1 MSQELLF
8 ELDNVRVTPYLA
20 QFGATSYQIASIS
33 SVRAIQSRKLS
44 RIAIFV
50 FFLGV
55 ALFVVAMAR
64 SGTEQRADANFS
76 LAVIA
81 AAIAFASVFVQL
93 IIPRRIYKLMLRTHG
108 RDVEVLTST
117 RSKFILDVKRAV
129 EEAFIAHA
137 RRSNPDH

>member
-8 ELDNVRVTPYLA
+8 ELDKVRITPYLA

-33 SVRAIQSRKLS
+33 SVRALQSRKLS

-93 IIPRRIYKLMLRTHG
+93 IIPRRIYKLILRTHG

>member
-8 ELDNVRVTPYLA
+8 ELDNVRITPYLA

-33 SVRAIQSRKLS
+33 NVRAIQSKKLS

-50 FFLGV
+50 FFLGL

>member
-8 ELDNVRVTPYLA
+8 ELDNVRITPYLA

-33 SVRAIQSRKLS
+33 SVRAIQSKKLS

-50 FFLGV
+50 FFLGL

-81 AAIAFASVFVQL
+81 AAIAFASGFVQL

>member
-33 SVRAIQSRKLS
+33 SVRALQSRKLS

-50 FFLGV
+50 FFLGL

>member
-33 SVRAIQSRKLS
+33 SVRAIQSKKLS
-44 RIAIFV
+44 RIAVFV
-50 FFLGV
+50 FCLGA

>member
-33 SVRAIQSRKLS
+33 SVRALQSRKLS

-55 ALFVVAMAR
+55 ALFVVAMAK

-76 LAVIA
+76 LAV
-81 AAIAFASVFVQL
+81 
-93 IIPRRIYKLMLRTHG
+93 MLLRLHLPPSLCSSLFQG
-108 RDVEVLTST
+108 EFTS
-117 RSKFILDVKRAV
+117 
-129 EEAFIAHA
+129 
-137 RRSNPDH
+137 

>member
-33 SVRAIQSRKLS
+33 SVRALQSRKLS

-81 AAIAFASVFVQL
+81 AAIAFAAVFVQL
-93 IIPRRIYKLMLRTHG
+93 IIPRRIYKLILRTHG

>member
-8 ELDNVRVTPYLA
+8 ELDNVRITPYLA

-33 SVRAIQSRKLS
+33 SVRAIQSKKLS

-50 FFLGV
+50 FFLGL

-129 EEAFIAHA
+129 EEAFITHA
-137 RRSNPDH
+137 QRSNPDH

>member
-1 MSQELLF
+1 MPQELLF
-8 ELDNVRVTPYLA
+8 ELDNVRITPYLA
-20 QFGATSYQIASIS
+20 QFDATSYQIASIS

-44 RIAIFV
+44 RIAVFV

-81 AAIAFASVFVQL
+81 AAIAFVSIFVQL
-93 IIPRRIYKLMLRTHG
+93 IIPRRIYKLILRTHG
-108 RDVEVLTST
+108 GDVEVLTST
-117 RSKFILDVKRAV
+117 RSKLILDVKQAI
-129 EEAFIAHA
+129 EEAFITHA